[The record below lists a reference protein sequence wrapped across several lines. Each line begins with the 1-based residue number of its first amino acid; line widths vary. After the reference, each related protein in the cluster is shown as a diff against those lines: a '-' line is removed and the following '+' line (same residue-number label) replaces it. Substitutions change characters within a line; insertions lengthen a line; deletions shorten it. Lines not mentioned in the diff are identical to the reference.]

1 MSLPPDS
8 HEPPAVQATVT
19 EELPNRLYEV
29 ETVDGNRLRAGP
41 SEEAKRLGVDIR
53 KGSRVFVRPAR
64 LDPGRGVIIGLA
76 RN

>member
-1 MSLPPDS
+1 MSHPPPS
-8 HEPPAVQATVT
+8 HEPSALEAMVT

-29 ETVDGNRLRAGP
+29 ETADGHRLRAGP
-41 SEEAKRLGVDIR
+41 SEEAKRLGADIR
-53 KGSRVFVRPAR
+53 KGVRVFVRPAR